1 MKTQDILGATAGSKG
16 LGVFA
21 EVHIRKDVRPINK
34 TDDIEGAQS
43 GSLKK
48 GTTTTRNTSPLDPV
62 YQMPGHSELLDAC
75 SAYSKPKP
83 DFKGSKSG
91 GFGVTT

>member
-1 MKTQDILGATAGSKG
+1 
-16 LGVFA
+16 
-21 EVHIRKDVRPINK
+21 
-34 TDDIEGAQS
+34 
-43 GSLKK
+43 LKK

-83 DFKGSKSG
+83 DFKGSKTG
-91 GFGVTT
+91 GFGTTT

>member
-1 MKTQDILGATAGSKG
+1 LKTQDILGATAGSKG

-48 GTTTTRNTSPLDPV
+48 GTTTNRHLSPLDPQ
-62 YQMPGHSELLDAC
+62 Y
-75 SAYSKPKP
+75 
-83 DFKGSKSG
+83 
-91 GFGVTT
+91 